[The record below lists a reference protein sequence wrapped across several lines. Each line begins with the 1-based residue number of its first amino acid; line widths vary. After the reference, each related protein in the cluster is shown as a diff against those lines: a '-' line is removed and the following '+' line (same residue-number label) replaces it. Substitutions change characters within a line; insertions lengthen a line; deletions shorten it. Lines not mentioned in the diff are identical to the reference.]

1 MDGVPFDIETP
12 AEHAHRPPPYEI
24 NGGDIRFAKPELL
37 FLKGSFSRFLSGNG
51 CEGET
56 ERQTKGENDRPG

>member
-24 NGGDIRFAKPELL
+24 NGGGFRFAKRRITLL
-37 FLKGSFSRFLSGNG
+37 QRTVRRGF
-51 CEGET
+51 
-56 ERQTKGENDRPG
+56 

>member
-24 NGGDIRFAKPELL
+24 NGGDFRFAKPEL
-37 FLKGSFSRFLSGNG
+37 FFFEGGFPDFLSSNG
-51 CEGET
+51 CEGES
-56 ERQTKGENDRPG
+56 EG

>member
-37 FLKGSFSRFLSGNG
+37 FFKGRFTRFLSSDGG
-51 CEGET
+51 ESEPECQSECE
-56 ERQTKGENDRPG
+56 